1 MLGWRIFWTRY
12 LERTGIHIR
21 RAAAAA
27 EDDEA
32 KAGTY
37 SSQSN
42 KVCII
47 FSVPNAKAKQN
58 LIFIQMNMSQQKAFA
73 SKPEGL

>member
-1 MLGWRIFWTRY
+1 MYILGWRIFWTRY

-32 KAGTY
+32 KAGIDGISIKKFCL
-37 SSQSN
+37 SSN
-42 KVCII
+42 AL
-47 FSVPNAKAKQN
+47 NAKAK
-58 LIFIQMNMSQQKAFA
+58 LTLTSFA
-73 SKPEGL
+73 